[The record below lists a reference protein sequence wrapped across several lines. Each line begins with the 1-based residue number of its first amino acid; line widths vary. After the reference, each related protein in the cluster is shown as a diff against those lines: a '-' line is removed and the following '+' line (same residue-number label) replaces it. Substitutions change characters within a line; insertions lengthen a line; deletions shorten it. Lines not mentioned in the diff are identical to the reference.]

1 MGEPANHEVL
11 KRFGARVVELRK
23 ALDFSQEG
31 LALECGLARSY
42 IGEVERGKRNL
53 SLINICKLARTLKV
67 PPSAMLEFKLPKGF
81 GDDRER

>member
-23 ALDFSQEG
+23 SLDFSQEG
-31 LALECGLARSY
+31 LALESGLARSY

-53 SLINICKLARTLKV
+53 SLINICKLAKTLKV
-67 PPSAMLEFKLPKGF
+67 QPGAMLEFKLPKGF
-81 GDDRER
+81 GDD